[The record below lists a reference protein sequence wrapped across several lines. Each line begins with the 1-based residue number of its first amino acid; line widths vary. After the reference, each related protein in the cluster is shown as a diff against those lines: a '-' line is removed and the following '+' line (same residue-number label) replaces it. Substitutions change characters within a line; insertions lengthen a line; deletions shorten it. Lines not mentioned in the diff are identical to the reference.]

1 MSSPVIVEPP
11 VRAESRADAHANATR
26 VRDSHADELA
36 GPTFARRRLRLGIS
50 GVGGSVVASLTWLA
64 LLLTGTVNVAAWSS
78 PFAALP
84 APIRAVADAV
94 LLVLA
99 VFAAHAA
106 LTFALEYRGGAVVV
120 RQRPAA
126 GAWLGAWTRGVL
138 VQATLLGTLTAMS
151 ATAGVLFGVFGVI
164 TGVLAGSLLLLALQG
179 PIAQLVASMPVTELA
194 INDRAVRDVETADDA
209 ALTDDDIASLALA
222 QGIRASAVR
231 VVDAGDEA
239 FVGGWIGLVKP
250 TLWIPRAWARTTHRE
265 LLSVQFA
272 RRHAQFTSGA
282 RRRGV
287 LRAALWPAFGVALF
301 APLLPWTTTEA
312 AFWLALPAVST
323 IWMFVGVLLLP
334 SLSRPIVYNADAVAA
349 ARLGRDVVAQA
360 VRRLDAWQDDEPE
373 RAPGVEFIFHPVP
386 SRGNRERALQRTPPR
401 VHGGAHQ
408 LTRLSLY
415 SALASGS
422 LLGRVVHCN
431 IGRPALWVAYPG
443 D

>member
-1 MSSPVIVEPP
+1 MSSSVPVETL
-11 VRAESRADAHANATR
+11 RLSDADASPARTSPPA
-26 VRDSHADELA
+26 SA
-36 GPTFARRRLRLGIS
+36 PTFARRRLRLGIS
-50 GVGGSVVASLTWLA
+50 GVGGSVAASLTWLA
-64 LLLTGTVNVAAWSS
+64 LLLTDVLNPSAWSS

-84 APIRAVADAV
+84 APARAVADAV

-99 VFAAHAA
+99 VFTAHAA
-106 LTFALEYRGGAVVV
+106 LTVALEYRGGAVVV
-120 RQRPAA
+120 RQRPTAS
-126 GAWLGAWTRGVL
+126 AWLRAWGRGVL
-138 VQATLLGTLTAMS
+138 VQAVLLAVLTAMS

-164 TGVLAGSLLLLALQG
+164 SGVVAGSLLLLAAQG
-179 PIAQLVASMPVTELA
+179 PIAQLVASLRVTELA
-194 INDRAVRDVETADDA
+194 PEVPAEQVARAEKTHDDV
-209 ALTDDDIASLALA
+209 ALTDDDIAALALA

-231 VVDAGDEA
+231 VVDARDEA
-239 FVGGWIGLVKP
+239 FVGGWIGLVQP
-250 TLWIPRAWARTTHRE
+250 TLWMPRAWARASQRE

-287 LRAALWPAFGVALF
+287 LRAALWPALGVALF
-301 APLLPWTTTEA
+301 APLLPWATTEA

-323 IWMFVGVLLLP
+323 LWMFVGVLLLP

-349 ARLGRDVVAQA
+349 ARLGRDTVTHA
-360 VRRLDAWQDDEPE
+360 VRQLDAWQDDEPE
-373 RAPGVEFIFHPVP
+373 RTPGVEFIFHPVP
-386 SRGNRERALQRTPPR
+386 SRGNRERALQRTPRR

-431 IGRPALWVAYPG
+431 IGRPELWVVYPG